1 LIDFPALFREESH
14 EARFATGL
22 EGEVLFWDSIAESTF
37 GYSAQEVLGRLLTDV
52 IIPAELRDEYQQMRE
67 DTLKNGQSTYES
79 LRRRQDGSLVY
90 VNITADRVRTGD
102 RELLLYSHRDITRLK
117 AQRDAR
123 MVEARFRDL
132 LESLPDAIIIIN
144 STGRIVLVNQ
154 ETERLFGHP
163 RSELLTQ
170 PIEMLLPER
179 FRSAHT
185 GHRSLYFAQPRT
197 RAMGAGLELFG
208 LRRDGTEFPVEISLS
223 PLPTDEGI
231 LAVSAIRDVTERRV
245 VEQRLQHASRMKSE
259 FLAHM
264 SHELRTPLNAIIG
277 FDQVILDELAGPL
290 TDTQREYLG
299 DILTAAQHLLGLI
312 NDVLDLSRVESG
324 KIPLSPSEFSLRE
337 LVSEVCTELES
348 SAYGKQITIGQSV
361 SPALQTVH
369 IDRQRLRQV
378 LTNLVSNAVK
388 FTDPGGAVEVKAG
401 PGENGALELSVKDTG
416 IGIRP
421 EDLGRLFTEFEQ
433 LDSGSTRSFQ
443 GTGLGLALTRKLV
456 EFQGG
461 SVSVESE
468 PGVGSVF
475 TVRLPQTTS

>member
-1 LIDFPALFREESH
+1 MIDFLALFREESH
-14 EARFATGL
+14 DARVATELDGRL
-22 EGEVLFWDSIAESTF
+22 LYWDSIAQDTF
-37 GYSAQEVLGRLLTDV
+37 GYSPDEVLGRELEGAIVPPELVEETRLLRKE
-52 IIPAELRDEYQQMRE
+52 AMEA
-67 DTLKNGQSTYES
+67 GQSTYES
-79 LRRRQDGSLVY
+79 LRRRKDGSLIY
-90 VNITADRVRTGD
+90 VNITADLVRSGD
-102 RELLLYSHRDITRLK
+102 KELLLYSYRDITRLK

-144 STGRIVLVNQ
+144 STGRIVLVNK
-154 ETERLFGHP
+154 ETERLFGYS

-170 PIEMLLPER
+170 AIEILLPPR

-231 LAVSAIRDVTERRV
+231 LAVSAIRDVTERRQ
-245 VEQRLQHASRMKSE
+245 VERRLQHASRMKSE

-277 FDQVILDELAGPL
+277 FDQVLLDDLAGPL
-290 TDTQREYLG
+290 TDRQREYLG

-324 KIPLSPSEFSLRE
+324 KMPLAPSEFSLRE
-337 LVSEVCTELES
+337 LVAEVCTELES
-348 SAYGKQITIGQSV
+348 SAFGKQIAISQDV
-361 SPALQTVH
+361 SAAPANVRL
-369 IDRQRLRQV
+369 DRQRLRQV

-388 FTDPGGAVEVKAG
+388 FTDPGGLVEVSAG
-401 PGENGALELSVKDTG
+401 LSDGGQLQFTVKDNG
-416 IGIRP
+416 IGIKS

-433 LDSGSTRSFQ
+433 LDSGSTRSHQ

-461 SVSVESE
+461 AVTVQSE
-468 PGVGSVF
+468 PGVGSTF
-475 TVRLPQTTS
+475 TVRLPQAH